1 MRVDQVAVAPLASF
15 GVAIATYVAQNRGGR
30 EWHRIRVGV
39 FRTGLVAVGVSL
51 LLGVVIILL
60 NLAGIGPIG
69 NWTWNLTGDL
79 WKFCVPFAFAVVWWA
94 WADATGYNKRREM
107 EKMDAKRQERRERNL
122 EVLGMDSRAR
132 RKQK

>member
-1 MRVDQVAVAPLASF
+1 MYFV
-15 GVAIATYVAQNRGGR
+15 
-30 EWHRIRVGV
+30 
-39 FRTGLVAVGVSL
+39 